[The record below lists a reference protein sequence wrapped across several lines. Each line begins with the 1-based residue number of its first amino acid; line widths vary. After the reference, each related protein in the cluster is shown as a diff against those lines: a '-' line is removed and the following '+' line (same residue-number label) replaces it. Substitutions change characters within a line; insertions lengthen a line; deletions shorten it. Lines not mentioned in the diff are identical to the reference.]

1 MAVADTAEAQAALAD
16 TAGPKQVLLAATP
29 GVATGLDEAAVAFDR
44 LAAAA
49 MPCREAQSA

>member
-1 MAVADTAEAQAALAD
+1 MAVANTAEAQAALAD